1 MKLALATFAG
11 LLCCSCA
18 APPRDAGFGDV
29 RRSVQERIEQGVVWD
44 RGGPEDRVAREKVA
58 GLLASP
64 IGADE
69 AVQIALLNNR
79 GLQARYADLGVAQAD
94 VVRAGLLKNPVFDGD
109 LKFSTDG
116 GGTKVELAVVQDFL
130 DVLMI
135 PLRKRMAESE
145 FAGAKLRVTA
155 AALDLAGRT
164 RVAFYDYQ
172 AAEQVVELRKTVTE
186 AAGAA
191 YDFAQRLRK
200 AGNNTELALAQ
211 ERATYEQS
219 KLDLADA
226 EAAALDAR
234 ERLDALMGVW
244 GEQVTWTAVGRLA
257 DPPAEELATGG
268 VEKAAIERNLAL
280 AAARTRIESAAMT
293 LGRRRSMG
301 LFPEVGLGAAAE
313 RENEGGWSA
322 GPALS
327 LPIPLFD
334 QGQSAT
340 AAARAELGRA
350 RDQYAAT
357 AVEVRAAA
365 RAARDRLAA
374 ARGRAAYLRQVI
386 LPLRHEITEQTQL
399 QVNAM
404 NAGPFELLQAK
415 REEVL
420 AGVAYIEALR
430 AYWVARAEMGQILAG
445 QVEEWPQRR
454 KERNED

>member
-1 MKLALATFAG
+1 
-11 LLCCSCA
+11 
-18 APPRDAGFGDV
+18 
-29 RRSVQERIEQGVVWD
+29 
-44 RGGPEDRVAREKVA
+44 
-58 GLLASP
+58 
-64 IGADE
+64 
-69 AVQIALLNNR
+69 
-79 GLQARYADLGVAQAD
+79 
-94 VVRAGLLKNPVFDGD
+94 
-109 LKFSTDG
+109 
-116 GGTKVELAVVQDFL
+116 
-130 DVLMI
+130 VLMI

-293 LGRRRSMG
+293 LGLRRSMG